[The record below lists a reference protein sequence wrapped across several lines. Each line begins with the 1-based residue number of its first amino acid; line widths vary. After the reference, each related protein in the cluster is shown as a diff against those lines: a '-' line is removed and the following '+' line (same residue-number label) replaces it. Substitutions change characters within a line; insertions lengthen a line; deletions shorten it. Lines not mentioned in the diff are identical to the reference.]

1 MHVKVKGS
9 LKQPQHFFSDSVI
22 VQCSYETVFWD
33 NITSRSEGI
42 LVFSE
47 VQTRLYGTQTALER
61 MERLTLL
68 LSSEHRASSM
78 KFGVWVNKQ
87 KKDET
92 LLNLSK
98 RDWYSNL
105 LSFLGGGV
113 VISEIIT
120 KRNPAQRIHEDIP
133 VAQIP
138 TWISVLARTLA
149 CKLHW
154 YPCCY
159 GNAFHVWAWISTQ
172 KSMKL
177 GVQSRI
183 STLRWS
189 LNISTLIRARKSIE
203 HRSVRIKRQRKF
215 IRRAL

>member
-1 MHVKVKGS
+1 MHVKVKSS

-105 LSFLGGGV
+105 LSFLGGGGCN
-113 VISEIIT
+113 IRDNHQT
-120 KRNPAQRIHEDIP
+120 KPSSKNP
-133 VAQIP
+133 
-138 TWISVLARTLA
+138 WG
-149 CKLHW
+149 
-154 YPCCY
+154 YPC
-159 GNAFHVWAWISTQ
+159 GTDTHMNIRSSKDIS
-172 KSMKL
+172 L
-177 GVQSRI
+177 
-183 STLRWS
+183 
-189 LNISTLIRARKSIE
+189 
-203 HRSVRIKRQRKF
+203 
-215 IRRAL
+215 